1 MKKLFSFILYTLII
15 LNLKIIG
22 AYAANGPTSI
32 YKITMEKIEFCTGYS
47 VTDFDDI
54 ATASS
59 ACQNAITIGTGSSQ
73 VDIASVGAGAAAAA
87 YGDTKLLPLGTT
99 FTHLRV
105 TINRKFMIKSTG
117 DIDTGSSADTDKC
130 RTIATTNAHYGTT
143 IAARKYT
150 HRIVVAEEGTHAEM
164 ELYAANG
171 GKKGDTSNNVKL
183 CDDASC
189 GTPADANWQF
199 PDASELNSAVAMET
213 MNSSSGDTMSLIYKF
228 ENPITVGM
236 VTPKVD
242 IAFGTQQAVGVEEQN
257 SLCHFYPA
265 EPRVKITVQ

>member
-1 MKKLFSFILYTLII
+1 MKKLLKLFFISLII
-15 LNLKIIG
+15 LNLKVGISYS
-22 AYAANGPTSI
+22 ASGPASI
-32 YKITMEKIEFCTGYS
+32 YKITMEQIEFCTGYS
-47 VTDFDDI
+47 TTDFDDI
-54 ATASS
+54 ATAST
-59 ACQNAITIGTGSSQ
+59 ACQNAVVIGTGSKE
-73 VDIASVGAGAAAAA
+73 VDIAAVDAGTAAAA
-87 YGDTKLLPLGTT
+87 YGDTKLLPLGTK

-105 TINRKFMIKSTG
+105 TINRKFGIKSVG

-189 GTPADANWQF
+189 GTPADINWQF
-199 PDASELNSAVAMET
+199 PDASQLKSAVAMET
-213 MNSSSGDTMSLIYKF
+213 MNSSSGDTMSLVYEF
-228 ENPITVGM
+228 EDPIVVGM
-236 VTPKVD
+236 VTPTVD
-242 IAFGTQQAVGVEEQN
+242 IAFGTQDSLGVEEQN
-257 SLCHFYPA
+257 SLCHFYPE
-265 EPRVKITVQ
+265 EPIVKITVQ